1 MRFRAKHENDRNN
14 CHRARQGRMY
24 FPVAWK
30 IAGILFVRRDAVEIR
45 AVYGR
50 RSATRLC
57 DRAAITRLSSGDGVC
72 PRRSLTHC
80 RYQCKAE
87 SSEVPANVARRTLL
101 RPYTSIHKKSYQ
113 PATTWTITL
122 ELARQQFYLVLS
134 AIIRPNQRIN
144 YDRRTVTNFQE
155 LLTLSR
161 YCVL

>member
-1 MRFRAKHENDRNN
+1 MRLRTKHENDRNN

-57 DRAAITRLSSGDGVC
+57 DRAAITRLTNSDGVC

-87 SSEVPANVARRTLL
+87 SNQVPANVARRTLPL
-101 RPYTSIHKKSYQ
+101 RPCTSIHKKSYQ
-113 PATTWTITL
+113 PATTRTISFKL
-122 ELARQQFYLVLS
+122 VRQQYCLVLS
-134 AIIRPNQRIN
+134 AIIRPNQR
-144 YDRRTVTNFQE
+144 TK
-155 LLTLSR
+155 LWP
-161 YCVL
+161 